1 MDLRKI
7 KKLIELVE
15 ESGIA
20 ELEVKSGDEAI
31 RIARPIIGVG
41 ASVGAGVATVAISTP
56 AAATD
61 PNGTSASASSNT
73 SSAQQ
78 PSPTTPSVEV
88 RAPMAGT
95 FYAASEP
102 GAPSFCSPGTQ
113 VAIGDVVCIIE
124 SMKMMN
130 EIRSEQSGAV
140 VELLVANAEPVS
152 SGQVLMR
159 IG

>member
-20 ELEVKSGDEAI
+20 ELEVKSGDEAV
-31 RIARPIIGVG
+31 RIARPMAGMGAGPIAVQAPVAVPSNAAVPPQPVAAA
-41 ASVGAGVATVAISTP
+41 ASVEI
-56 AAATD
+56 
-61 PNGTSASASSNT
+61 
-73 SSAQQ
+73 
-78 PSPTTPSVEV
+78 

-95 FYAASEP
+95 FYIASEP
-102 GAPSFCSPGTQ
+102 GAPPFCSPGAD
-113 VAIGDVVCIIE
+113 VASGDVVCIIE

-130 EIRSEQSGAV
+130 EIRAEQSGSV
-140 VELLVANAEPVS
+140 VEVLVANAEPVS

-159 IG
+159 LS

>member
-20 ELEVKSGDEAI
+20 ELEVKSGDEAV
-31 RIARPIIGVG
+31 RIARPMAGMAVG
-41 ASVGAGVATVAISTP
+41 IGAGPVAVQTPVAAPASP
-56 AAATD
+56 AAA
-61 PNGTSASASSNT
+61 
-73 SSAQQ
+73 AQ
-78 PSPTTPSVEV
+78 PVTATPSVEV

-95 FYAASEP
+95 FYVASEP
-102 GAPSFCSPGTQ
+102 GAPPFCSVGSD
-113 VAIGDVVCIIE
+113 VAAGDVVCIIE

-130 EIRSEQSGAV
+130 EIRAEHSGSV

-159 IG
+159 LS

>member
-20 ELEVKSGDEAI
+20 ELEVKSGDEAV
-31 RIARPIIGVG
+31 RIARP
-41 ASVGAGVATVAISTP
+41 AP
-56 AAATD
+56 NAAAVVVPAPVAATE
-61 PNGTSASASSNT
+61 NSAPI
-73 SSAQQ
+73 Q
-78 PSPTTPSVEV
+78 PSAVAAPPIAPKRDGLALDI

-95 FYAASEP
+95 FYVASEP
-102 GAPSFCSPGTQ
+102 GAPAFVQNGAE
-113 VAIGDVVCIIE
+113 VAVGDVVGIIE

-130 EIRSEQSGAV
+130 EIASDHAGCVAEI
-140 VELLVANAEPVS
+140 LVGNAEPVS

-159 IG
+159 LR